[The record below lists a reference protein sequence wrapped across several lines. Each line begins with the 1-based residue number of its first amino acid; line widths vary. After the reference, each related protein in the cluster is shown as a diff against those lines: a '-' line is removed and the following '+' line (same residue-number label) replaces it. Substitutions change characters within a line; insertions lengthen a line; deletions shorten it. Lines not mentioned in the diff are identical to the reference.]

1 MIKIRIDHYIHNV
14 SDEDFQDLKK
24 DVKQILERMGDMDR
38 LKELVDKSAANTDAL
53 KEAVDKNKG
62 NIS

>member
-14 SDEDFQDLKK
+14 SDEKFDELTSKVD
-24 DVKQILERMGDMDR
+24 QILERMGDMDR
-38 LKELVDKSAANTDAL
+38 LKELVDRSAANTDAL

-62 NIS
+62 TIS